1 MTELYSSNKAVLTYG
16 TSDIGRA
23 LANALAVQ
31 VPSMYRPGQEFAGR
45 LYCYRSKTRL

>member
-23 LANALAVQ
+23 LDNALAAQ
-31 VPSMYRPGQEFAGR
+31 VRFMYRPRQELAVR
-45 LYCYRSKTRL
+45 LYCYKSKTRL